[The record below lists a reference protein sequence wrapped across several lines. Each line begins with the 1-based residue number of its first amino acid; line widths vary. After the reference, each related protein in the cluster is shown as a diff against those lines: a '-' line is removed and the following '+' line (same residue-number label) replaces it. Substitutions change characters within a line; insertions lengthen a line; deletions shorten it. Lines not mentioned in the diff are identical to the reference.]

1 MQQYGPFLAIGL
13 ILVGVTALIVARIST
28 RWLGLAMLLWLA
40 LPVIL
45 MAAVLT
51 IGSALSPAQ
60 GSTASNAVFA
70 AMIVGLAM
78 LVPWV
83 VICLIGFAI
92 GIVMRRKRATPE
104 PVGEEPKAPE
114 LTSSV
119 PPAQI
124 AAAFVAARPPEHR
137 LAADAPNPH
146 FSHNAPDGSLRI
158 DIEPVEWTNSQW
170 VHTPRVI
177 EAVSG
182 RILCDLLGSDWE
194 GQTAFPRDRYVWL
207 GLRRY
212 RTPGHLFAEFDLD
225 ADRYRIALTSL
236 DSPDEEGPL
245 GDISE
250 RLEHWWERA
259 TALAMDGAPMP
270 QPAPRPHPFAAWRA
284 ALVIL
289 VGAIAAIAGLTF
301 LSEKTGFEPPRIPI
315 LRPGTGV
322 PH

>member
-13 ILVGVTALIVARIST
+13 ILVGVTALLVARIST

-83 VICLIGFAI
+83 VICLVGFAI

-104 PVGEEPKAPE
+104 PVAEEPVAPAPAAGFSAP
-114 LTSSV
+114 L
-119 PPAQI
+119 PPQLA
-124 AAAFVAARPPEHR
+124 

-158 DIEPVEWTNSQW
+158 DIEPVEWANSQW

-177 EAVSG
+177 EAASG

-259 TALAMDGAPMP
+259 TALAMGSSPMP

-289 VGAIAAIAGLTF
+289 VGALAAIAGLTF
-301 LSEKTGFEPPRIPI
+301 FSEKYGVEPPPIPF

-322 PH
+322 PR